1 VLNLLSAF
9 SLFFH
14 GFERVV
20 VVLEMVVFIYFFL
33 SFYFNKIFPWIVM
46 MVLVLVL
53 VVEISSLLFCF
64 FTCDDGSC
72 CVMAV
77 CVTY

>member
-1 VLNLLSAF
+1 
-9 SLFFH
+9 
-14 GFERVV
+14 
-20 VVLEMVVFIYFFL
+20 
-33 SFYFNKIFPWIVM
+33 VM
-46 MVLVLVL
+46 LVLVLVL

>member
-1 VLNLLSAF
+1 M
-9 SLFFH
+9 
-14 GFERVV
+14 VV
-20 VVLEMVVFIYFFL
+20 VVLEMVGFFFL
-33 SFYFNKIFPWIVM
+33 FLIKFSHGFVM
-46 MVLVLVL
+46 LVLVLVL

>member
-1 VLNLLSAF
+1 VLNFLSAF
-9 SLFFH
+9 SLSFH
-14 GFERVV
+14 GFEMVV
-20 VVLEMVVFIYFFL
+20 VVLEMVVFIYI
-33 SFYFNKIFPWIVM
+33 SIKISHGFVM
-46 MVLVLVL
+46 MVLVL

-64 FTCDDGSC
+64 FSCDDGSC